1 MTLARGR
8 VAEGHPIAAADLRI
22 ELMHRAGEAVGWKPF
37 GQCVRLEERAIDL
50 IWPSG
55 QHAVQMNRIGHD
67 VFSLWLPGS
76 NKSSRV
82 RRLSYDDRKKRLGL
96 MLSGRRLLAVDHP
109 WSAELVDQH
118 AKPTRKIP
126 GVGASEF
133 TVCH

>member
-1 MTLARGR
+1 MALARGE

-22 ELMHRAGEAVGWKPF
+22 ELMHRAGEAVGRKPF
-37 GQCVRLEERAIDL
+37 GQCIRLEERAIDL

-67 VFSLWLPGS
+67 VLLLWPAS

-96 MLSGRRLLAVDHP
+96 MLSGRRL
-109 WSAELVDQH
+109 H
-118 AKPTRKIP
+118 A
-126 GVGASEF
+126 
-133 TVCH
+133 